1 MLHALLFSDDT
12 ETVVRLSDVFRES
25 GFVVHAVGTL
35 PEARCTLLREMP
47 DVAVMDYEA
56 LGSEGVAFLANSR
69 LGNVI
74 ELMLL
79 TGRPECGIAAQELQ
93 LGAAETFDKP
103 VDPERLRAALERI
116 VTVATQPGA
125 DGAGTVK
132 AAGLGIMHGNSL
144 PMRRLF
150 ALIRKVSRT
159 DMTVLLVG
167 ESGVGKELG
176 AQMIH
181 ALGDRSTGPLVAVNC
196 GAISR
201 ELLES
206 ELFGHEKGSFTGAT
220 RRHAGYFERA
230 SGGTLFLDEVTEMP
244 PALQVKLLRALES
257 ARVRRVGAEDEI
269 AIDVRIVAATNR
281 DPEEALRAGDLREDL
296 YYRLAQFP
304 IRLPALR
311 ERGEDVLLLA
321 NRFLAELN
329 AANGVVKEFCPE
341 VLELLRLHS
350 WPGNVRELRNAIG
363 RAHVLAA
370 EMITPEDLPPGVVEG
385 GPIDRD
391 HLRIAVGSPLAE
403 VERRAILAT
412 VEHLGGDK
420 KAAAKAL
427 GVSLKTLYTKLKQYR
442 GA

>member
-1 MLHALLFSDDT
+1 
-12 ETVVRLSDVFRES
+12 
-25 GFVVHAVGTL
+25 
-35 PEARCTLLREMP
+35 
-47 DVAVMDYEA
+47 MDYDA
-56 LGSEGVAFLANSR
+56 LGPDGVAFLENSR

-74 ELMLL
+74 ELMLMM
-79 TGRPECGIAAQELQ
+79 GAPECGNAAQEMG
-93 LGAAETFDKP
+93 LGAADRFDKP
-103 VDPERLRAALERI
+103 VNPERLRAALERI
-116 VTVATQPGA
+116 VAVATQPGA

-181 ALGDRSTGPLVAVNC
+181 ALGDRSAGPLVAVNC
-196 GAISR
+196 GAISP

-257 ARVRRVGAEDEI
+257 GRVRRVGAEDEI
-269 AIDVRIVAATNR
+269 EVDVRIVAATNR
-281 DPEEALRAGDLREDL
+281 DPEEALRAGELREDL

-304 IRLPALR
+304 IRIPALR
-311 ERGEDVLLLA
+311 ERGDDVLVLA

-329 AANGVVKEFCPE
+329 AADGVVKAFAPE

-370 EMITPEDLPPGVVEG
+370 DTITPEDLPPGVVEG
-385 GPIDRD
+385 GPIDRG
-391 HLRIAVGSPLAE
+391 HLRIAVGSPLAQ

-442 GA
+442 GD